1 MTDWVTYL
9 EGFHS
14 RSPGLIESVL
24 ARCVAGD
31 LTPYRWLTRAVSPG
45 ARLVL
50 DVACGSG
57 PVAKTLRAR
66 PGQRTPVIVGVD
78 VSTAE
83 LHLAVATGATPVL
96 RADAASL
103 PFRPGC
109 FDAVSC
115 SMGLMVVSDL
125 GAALGQ
131 ICRVLRPG
139 GVFVATVPSAVPLR
153 RTDVRVLAP
162 LTARLRS
169 TPQFPAGGEMQG
181 LVAALDDAGLRLLE
195 DGRERFAFA
204 VRDRA
209 DASSLVRSLYLPGT
223 SDKRRESAV
232 EWLVDRVRDGDP
244 VEVAIPIRRVVAL
257 RG

>member
-14 RSPGLIESVL
+14 RSPGLVESVL
-24 ARCVAGD
+24 SRCVAGD
-31 LTPYRWLTRAVSPG
+31 LTPYRWLARAVSPG
-45 ARLVL
+45 VRLVL

-57 PVAKTLRAR
+57 PVAKTLR
-66 PGQRTPVIVGVD
+66 GQQGQLAPEVVGVD

-83 LHLAVATGATPVL
+83 LQLAVENGASPVL

-103 PFRPGC
+103 PFRPAS

-115 SMGLMVVSDL
+115 SMGLMVVPDVA
-125 GAALGQ
+125 AALGQ
-131 ICRVLRPG
+131 ICQVLRPG

-153 RTDVRVLAP
+153 RSDVRVLAP

-181 LVAALDDAGLRLLE
+181 LVGALDGAGLRLLE
-195 DGRERFAFA
+195 DGRERFAFV

-232 EWLVDRVRDGDP
+232 EWLVDRVRDGGP
-244 VEVAIPIRRVVAL
+244 VEVAIPIRRLVAL